1 MKESFRANAGISKM
15 NLGKLDIINNILD
28 DYRNQGLRLTLRQLY
43 YQMVA
48 RDIIPNNMSEYKKV
62 INLCTKGRMGGLI
75 DWDSIEDRLRRPRL
89 PYWSIDV
96 EDALE
101 DTARTYR
108 VDRQKGQDWN
118 VEVWLEKEALS
129 AIVGRVTSKYHV
141 RLMVNRGYSSCTAMR
156 DAHQRFQRH
165 DNNVILYMGDHDP
178 SGLDMI
184 RDVDD
189 RVGEFNAK
197 QNGYDLKVKHIALTM
212 NQIEVLKPP
221 PNFAKV
227 TDSRA
232 QEYIN
237 EYGTD
242 SWEID
247 AIEPQVLSDTV
258 ENHIKD
264 WIDVDLYDQ
273 QVAIEKEDKANLTR
287 IAENY
292 SMVLDY
298 LEDMGE

>member
-15 NLGKLDIINNILD
+15 NLGKLDTINAILEE
-28 DYRNQGLRLTLRQLY
+28 YKNQGLRLTLRQLY

-48 RDIIPNNMSEYKKV
+48 RDIIPNSMAEYKKV
-62 INLCTKGRMGGLI
+62 GNLTTKGRMGGLI

-89 PYWSIDV
+89 PYWSVDV
-96 EDALE
+96 EDSLE

-108 VDRQKGQDWN
+108 VNRQKGQDWN

-212 NQIEVLKPP
+212 DQIEVLKPP

-273 QVAIEKEDKANLTR
+273 QVAIEKEDQKNVQK
-287 IAENY
+287 IADNY

>member
-1 MKESFRANAGISKM
+1 
-15 NLGKLDIINNILD
+15 
-28 DYRNQGLRLTLRQLY
+28 
-43 YQMVA
+43 MVA
-48 RDIIPNNMSEYKKV
+48 RDIIPNSMAEYKKV
-62 INLCTKGRMGGLI
+62 GNLTTKGRMGGLI

-89 PYWSIDV
+89 PYWSVDV

-108 VDRQKGQDWN
+108 VNRQKGQDWN

-212 NQIEVLKPP
+212 DQIEVLKPP

-273 QVAIEKEDKANLTR
+273 QVAIEKEDQKNVQK
-287 IAENY
+287 IADNY